1 MTKQSLIPF
10 QIAFRT
16 GTSTRLDDRAFA
28 MCEMKSLPLGPLIRF
43 IYPDFYN
50 IDSLFMNLQQQQ
62 KNGNTANGG
71 EEKGHEEDKLDPPR
85 LQLSAEK

>member
-1 MTKQSLIPF
+1 MTCIVPF

-62 KNGNTANGG
+62 QNGNTANGG